1 MARISFADLVRNA
14 GVNYQAEYKQK
25 VSDPSV

>member
-14 GVNYQAEYKQK
+14 GVNYQEKKKKK